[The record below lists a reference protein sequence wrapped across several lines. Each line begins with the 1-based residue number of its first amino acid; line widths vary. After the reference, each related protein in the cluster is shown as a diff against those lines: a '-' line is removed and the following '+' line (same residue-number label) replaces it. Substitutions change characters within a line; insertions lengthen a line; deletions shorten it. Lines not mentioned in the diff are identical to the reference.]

1 MRRAR
6 IGDEV
11 VICDRITGIPEN
23 LYYTVTG
30 IDPVRVHQQQI
41 YEEYGITDTILNDRI
56 TWRLSERQEREDRIN
71 EILN

>member
-1 MRRAR
+1 MRQAK

-11 VICDRITGIPEN
+11 VICDRI
-23 LYYTVTG
+23 YTVTG

-41 YEEYGITDTILNDRI
+41 YEEYGITDTILDDRI
-56 TWRLSERQEREDRIN
+56 AWRLSERQEREDRIN